1 MLRSI
6 SFKKRMSINDDVI
19 LQEGM
24 SQKDQN
30 KVQRDVSRTKSF
42 NSLESQS
49 ESVADTSVPTE
60 KTTPTT
66 DTAM

>member
-6 SFKKRMSINDDVI
+6 SFKKRMSINDDII
-19 LQEGM
+19 LQEDM
-24 SQKDQN
+24 SQKAQN
-30 KVQRDVSRTKSF
+30 KVQRDVQRTKSF

-60 KTTPTT
+60 ETTLTT

>member
-1 MLRSI
+1 M
-6 SFKKRMSINDDVI
+6 KKLDDVI
-19 LQEGM
+19 LHEDM